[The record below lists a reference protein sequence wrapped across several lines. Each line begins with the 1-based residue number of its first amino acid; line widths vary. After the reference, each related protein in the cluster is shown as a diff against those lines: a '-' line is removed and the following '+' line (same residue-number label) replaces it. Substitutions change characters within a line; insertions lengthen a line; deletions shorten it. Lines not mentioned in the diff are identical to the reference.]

1 MRKYT
6 NEVIV
11 GASSTTHTHVK
22 AVRSKQ
28 GGTNSSNKLL
38 TSSYPQKIQQH
49 FHLMTTRLGRGL
61 GRRGQGGVGDAR
73 GMRGRHGV
81 PGRGGRRGPAPAHAG
96 EGWPGIHAR
105 PRGRGRGRW
114 HTGPVQG
121 SFGGRRVGDEVA
133 AHARGWGRAASGC
146 RGRRGR
152 GGGGR
157 AAPGTRRRRTS
168 CGRCGRSRGRGRCG
182 GAQVRASEQGA
193 RAGERAGATS
203 RRRVGD
209 DVDLNL
215 AKGVI
220 CWGMAR
226 LVPAGLTSRH

>member
-1 MRKYT
+1 MMRKYT

-105 PRGRGRGRW
+105 PRGRGRWR
-114 HTGPVQG
+114 TGPVQG
-121 SFGGRRVGDEVA
+121 GVGGRRAGDEL
-133 AHARGWGRAASGC
+133 
-146 RGRRGR
+146 GR
-152 GGGGR
+152 GGARTG
-157 AAPGTRRRRTS
+157 PG
-168 CGRCGRSRGRGRCG
+168 
-182 GAQVRASEQGA
+182 
-193 RAGERAGATS
+193 
-203 RRRVGD
+203 
-209 DVDLNL
+209 
-215 AKGVI
+215 
-220 CWGMAR
+220 
-226 LVPAGLTSRH
+226 

>member
-1 MRKYT
+1 MMRKYT

-81 PGRGGRRGPAPAHAG
+81 PGRGGRRGPAPVHAG

-105 PRGRGRGRW
+105 PRGRGRWR
-114 HTGPVQG
+114 TGPVQG
-121 SFGGRRVGDEVA
+121 GVGGRRAGDEVVA
-133 AHARGWGRAASGC
+133 ARARGRGRAASGC
-146 RGRRGR
+146 
-152 GGGGR
+152 
-157 AAPGTRRRRTS
+157 
-168 CGRCGRSRGRGRCG
+168 
-182 GAQVRASEQGA
+182 
-193 RAGERAGATS
+193 
-203 RRRVGD
+203 
-209 DVDLNL
+209 
-215 AKGVI
+215 
-220 CWGMAR
+220 
-226 LVPAGLTSRH
+226 

>member
-73 GMRGRHGV
+73 GMRARPARRAG
-81 PGRGGRRGPAPAHAG
+81 PGRSTGTRAGARRRG

-105 PRGRGRGRW
+105 PRGRGRWR
-114 HTGPVQG
+114 TGPVQG
-121 SFGGRRVGDEVA
+121 GVGGRRAGDEVVA
-133 AHARGWGRAASGC
+133 ACA
-146 RGRRGR
+146 RGR
-152 GGGGR
+152 GTLVGNL
-157 AAPGTRRRRTS
+157 TIMTIHF
-168 CGRCGRSRGRGRCG
+168 CHSRP
-182 GAQVRASEQGA
+182 S
-193 RAGERAGATS
+193 
-203 RRRVGD
+203 
-209 DVDLNL
+209 
-215 AKGVI
+215 K
-220 CWGMAR
+220 
-226 LVPAGLTSRH
+226 RH

>member
-49 FHLMTTRLGRGL
+49 FHLMTTRLGRSL

-105 PRGRGRGRW
+105 PRGRGRWR
-114 HTGPVQG
+114 TGPVQG
-121 SFGGRRVGDEVA
+121 GVGGRRAGDEVA
-133 AHARGWGRAASGC
+133 A
-146 RGRRGR
+146 
-152 GGGGR
+152 
-157 AAPGTRRRRTS
+157 
-168 CGRCGRSRGRGRCG
+168 
-182 GAQVRASEQGA
+182 
-193 RAGERAGATS
+193 RAGAGVG
-203 RRRVGD
+203 RRRGAEDDEVG
-209 DVDLNL
+209 
-215 AKGVI
+215 A
-220 CWGMAR
+220 
-226 LVPAGLTSRH
+226 AGAGRHRG

>member
-1 MRKYT
+1 M
-6 NEVIV
+6 
-11 GASSTTHTHVK
+11 G
-22 AVRSKQ
+22 Q
-28 GGTNSSNKLL
+28 GGVGV
-38 TSSYPQKIQQH
+38 PR
-49 FHLMTTRLGRGL
+49 TTRLGRGL
-61 GRRGQGGVGDAR
+61 GQRGQGGVGDEPEVAPARQPGDAR

-81 PGRGGRRGPAPAHAG
+81 PGRAGRRGPAPAHAG

-105 PRGRGRGRW
+105 LRGWGRGRGRW
-114 HTGPVQG
+114 RTGPVQG
-121 SFGGRRVGDEVA
+121 GFGGHRVGDEVA
-133 AHARGWGRAASGC
+133 ARARGRGRAASTGC

-168 CGRCGRSRGRGRCG
+168 CRRCGRSRGRGRCG
-182 GAQVRASEQGA
+182 GARVRASEQGA